1 MRKIDERALTR
12 NFLKKVTEDVGS
24 CKSGDVVN
32 SIDPI
37 EQAED
42 HGELQA
48 DEHGIVSPEEL
59 YRHFDLDGDGVVTK
73 KEYADHV
80 NWHCAHPEVLDA
92 CQDKRYECMH
102 DVPCM
107 DSYDA
112 TMEHA
117 LADVDNFMDILSPL
131 MQQTGATCMDSTLQS
146 LCHVLSSLKDCGM
159 IK

>member
-24 CKSGDVVN
+24 CKSDDVDN
-32 SIDPI
+32 YIDPI
-37 EQAED
+37 EQGEG

-73 KEYADHV
+73 QEYADHV

>member
-24 CKSGDVVN
+24 CESEDVVN
-32 SIDPI
+32 YNDSP
-37 EQAED
+37 EQGKG
-42 HGELQA
+42 HGALQA
-48 DEHGIVSPEEL
+48 DAHGIVSPEEL
-59 YRHFDLDGDGVVTK
+59 YSHFDLDGDGVVTK
-73 KEYADHV
+73 QEYADHV
-80 NWHCAHPEVLDA
+80 NWHCAHPEVLDS

>member
-24 CKSGDVVN
+24 CKSEDVVN

-59 YRHFDLDGDGVVTK
+59 YSHFDLDGDGVVTK
-73 KEYADHV
+73 QEYADHV